1 MYFPAPLASCNP
13 PTSCP
18 PPLHPAPIQPS
29 ILPSRFHL
37 PPPEGFA
44 PAEMFR
50 EEFLFW
56 RDDLRVRLD
65 RPLGHGFF
73 GMVFLGELARGGAA
87 TRVAVKT
94 HGEAASADEILQFLK
109 EAALMQ

>member
-1 MYFPAPLASCNP
+1 
-13 PTSCP
+13 
-18 PPLHPAPIQPS
+18 
-29 ILPSRFHL
+29 
-37 PPPEGFA
+37 
-44 PAEMFR
+44 MFR

-65 RPLGHGFF
+65 QPLGHGFF
-73 GMVFLGELARGGAA
+73 GMVFRGELARGGEEE
-87 TRVAVKT
+87 RVAVKT